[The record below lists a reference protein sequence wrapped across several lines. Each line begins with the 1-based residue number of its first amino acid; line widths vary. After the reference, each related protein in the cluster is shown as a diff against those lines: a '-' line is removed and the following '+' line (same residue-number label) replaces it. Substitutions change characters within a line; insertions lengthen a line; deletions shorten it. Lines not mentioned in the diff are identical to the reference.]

1 LNAFQKSDEFDV
13 WLSSLKD
20 QIGKAQI
27 VLRLDRAAKG
37 NFGDCEPVG
46 AGVFEMRIHYGPGYR
61 MYFTRRDS
69 VIYMLLLGDD
79 KSTQKRDIK
88 RAIKMADEL
97 PKD

>member
-1 LNAFQKSDEFDV
+1 MNAFQKSDEFDV